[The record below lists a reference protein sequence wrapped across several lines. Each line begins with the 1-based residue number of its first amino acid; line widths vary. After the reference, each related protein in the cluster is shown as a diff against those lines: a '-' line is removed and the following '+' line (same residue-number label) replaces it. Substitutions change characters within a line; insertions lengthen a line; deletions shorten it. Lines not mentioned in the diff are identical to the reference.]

1 LNHGFHGDR
10 FQRSS
15 RTTLHGFA
23 PIANTF
29 PVFVDLLML
38 NLTNANRH
46 FAKTV
51 NLAHQSQYGLCM
63 LADPFN
69 EFVRGPN
76 MICNRILCNG
86 VIRFELTF
94 NASHVGANQRVALG
108 HVMKV
113 CACHWFHFLVQQQMN
128 Q

>member
-10 FQRSS
+10 FQRSR
-15 RTTLHGFA
+15 RTTFDGFA
-23 PIANTF
+23 PIANAF

-38 NLTNANRH
+38 NLNDANHH
-46 FAKTV
+46 FAKTA
-51 NLAHQSQYGLCM
+51 NLVHESQYGLCM

-69 EFVRGPN
+69 EFVGGPN

-86 VIRFELTF
+86 VILIELTF
-94 NASHVGANQRVALG
+94 NAINVGANQCVALG

-113 CACHWFHFLVQQQMN
+113 CF
-128 Q
+128 